1 MSEALIQLFVQLI
14 ANYTGLRIRTQDRE
28 ALGRKLGSRMRSL
41 KLSSPE
47 DYYKLLEGVADPSH
61 SFSAITAQGEWREL
75 ITLLTTGESYFF
87 RDSGQFWLLENV
99 LLPELIAYQRQAS
112 KSAGNIKPSLRI
124 WSAGCSTGE
133 EPYSLAILL
142 TQLIPDW
149 ENWNLFILGTDI
161 NYESITQAKQGL
173 YSPWSF
179 RMVEPQSLPQYFQPR
194 KNQWKIEEKYRQLVT
209 FRVGNLARDHFP
221 DLTGDLSQIDLIICR
236 NVFVYFESQVIS
248 DIVEKFA
255 KTLRYGG
262 YLMTAHAELHGQ
274 NLEQFNPKVF
284 AQSVVYQRRDNSAVK
299 IPVSPYQGYNLPS
312 AFSLPSS
319 SGIAASRN
327 LDARHQK
334 VPGHKNRLPLYR
346 SSTSSPDLT
355 RKHSDINLLLQKAET
370 LFKADRL
377 DESLQAFQHI
387 LRLQPRHFQAYYLM
401 AKIYAN
407 LGNYC
412 QAERYCQQAISIDA
426 MSVQPYYIMAH
437 ISEEKGDLERAKY
450 WLKRILYLAPL
461 SISAYLEL
469 AAIYEREFD
478 AKRAYKMRKTALDI
492 LETLPQDY
500 AVEYAEKMTLNELKA
515 YLIKS
520 LKTQDSSGRP
530 ST

>member
-1 MSEALIQLFVQLI
+1 MSEVLIQLFVQLI

-28 ALGRKLGSRMRSL
+28 ALCRKLGSRIRSL

-47 DYYKLLEGVADPSH
+47 DYYKLLEGGTDQSN
-61 SFSAITAQGEWREL
+61 SFAGIAAQGEWREL

-99 LLPELIAYQRQAS
+99 ILPELIAYQRQAS
-112 KSAGNIKPSLRI
+112 ISAGNIKPSLRI

-194 KNQWKIEEKYRQLVT
+194 KNQWKVEEKYRRLVT
-209 FRVGNLARDHFP
+209 FRVGNLARDRFP
-221 DLTGDLSQIDLIICR
+221 DFTGELAQIDLIVCR

-248 DIVEKFA
+248 QIVEKFA
-255 KTLRYGG
+255 QTLRFGG

-312 AFSLPSS
+312 SFSLPSS
-319 SGIAASRN
+319 SGISTSRN
-327 LDARHQK
+327 LAPLPKK
-334 VPGHKNRLPLYR
+334 VSKPKNYPPIYR
-346 SSTSSPDLT
+346 PSTSSPDVTL
-355 RKHSDINLLLQKAET
+355 KQSDINILLQKAET

-377 DESLQAFQHI
+377 DESLQTFQHI
-387 LRLQPRHFQAYYLM
+387 VRLQPRHFQSYYLI

-407 LGNYC
+407 LGNYH
-412 QAERYCQQAISIDA
+412 QAERYCQQAISIDP

-437 ISEEKGDLERAKY
+437 ITEEKGDLERAKY

-469 AAIYEREFD
+469 AAIYERESD
-478 AKRAYKMRKTALDI
+478 QKRANKMRKTALEI
-492 LETLPQDY
+492 LETLPKDY

-520 LKTQDSSGRP
+520 LQTQDSSGRT

>member
-1 MSEALIQLFVQLI
+1 MSEVLIQLFVQLI
-14 ANYTGLRIRTQDRE
+14 ANYTGLRIRTQDQE
-28 ALGRKLGSRMRSL
+28 ALCRKLGSRMRSL

-47 DYYKLLEGVADPSH
+47 DYYKLLEGGIDQSNT
-61 SFSAITAQGEWREL
+61 FSGIAAHGEWREL

-99 LLPELIAYQRQAS
+99 LLPELIAYQRQVS
-112 KSAGNIKPSLRI
+112 NSRGNSKPSLRI

-133 EPYSLAILL
+133 EPYSLAILV

-161 NYESITQAKQGL
+161 NHESIAQAKQGL

-179 RMVEPQSLPQYFQPR
+179 RMVEPERLPQYFQQR
-194 KNQWKIEEKYRQLVT
+194 KNQWKLEEKYRRLVT
-209 FRVGNLARDHFP
+209 FRVGNLARDRFP
-221 DLTGDLSQIDLIICR
+221 DLTGELSEIDLIICR
-236 NVFVYFESQVIS
+236 NVFVYFESPVIGEIS
-248 DIVEKFA
+248 QKFA
-255 KTLRYGG
+255 KTLRSGG

-274 NLEQFNPKVF
+274 NLAELTPKVF
-284 AQSVVYQRRDNSAVK
+284 AQSVVYQRRDNSSVN

-312 AFSLPSS
+312 SFPLPSS
-319 SGIAASRN
+319 SGIATSRK
-327 LDARHQK
+327 LDPLKHK
-334 VPGHKNRLPLYR
+334 VNRHKNPPPLYQ
-346 SSTSSPDLT
+346 SSTSSSDLSL
-355 RKHSDINLLLQKAET
+355 KNSEVSLLLQKAET

-377 DESLQAFQHI
+377 DESLQTFQHI
-387 LRLQPRHFQAYYLM
+387 VKLQPRHFQAYYLI

-407 LGNYC
+407 LGNYR

-437 ISEEKGDLERAKY
+437 IAEEKGDLDRAKY

-469 AAIYEREFD
+469 AAIYERESD
-478 AKRAYKMRKTALDI
+478 LKRATKMRKTALDI
-492 LETLPQDY
+492 LETLPKDY
-500 AVEYAEKMTLNELKA
+500 SAEYAEKMTLSELKE

-520 LKTQDSSGRP
+520 LGTQD
-530 ST
+530 